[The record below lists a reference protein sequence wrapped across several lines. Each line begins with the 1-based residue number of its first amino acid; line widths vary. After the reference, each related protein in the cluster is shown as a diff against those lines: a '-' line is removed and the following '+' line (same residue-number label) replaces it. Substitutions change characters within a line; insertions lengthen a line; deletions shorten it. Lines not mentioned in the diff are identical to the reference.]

1 MSSLL
6 QKRINRMAFENVRET
21 CPLVDTWAGHYAD
34 QCKSSLEEEERTMNV
49 EKRIDAWFVT
59 FAERVQ
65 DEATTPLRNEI
76 KRRCQELLEQEDEI
90 QRLRD
95 SLARWSEGQ
104 AQ

>member
-1 MSSLL
+1 MTSFR

-34 QCKSSLEEEERTMNV
+34 QCKSSLADEERTMNV

-76 KRRCQELLEQEDEI
+76 KRLCGRIIDLEE
-90 QRLRD
+90 
-95 SLARWSEGQ
+95 AT
-104 AQ
+104 AP